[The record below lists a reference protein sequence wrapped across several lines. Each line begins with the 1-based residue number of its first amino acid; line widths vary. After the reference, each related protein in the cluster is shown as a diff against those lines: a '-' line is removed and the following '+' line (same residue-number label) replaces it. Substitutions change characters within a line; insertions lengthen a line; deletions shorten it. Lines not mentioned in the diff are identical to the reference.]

1 MHQFDRDG
9 SILEYRRERER
20 HEIRVTIVFAVVSVI
35 ASIGIMAAMDIILSL
50 YGK

>member
-1 MHQFDRDG
+1 VHQFDRDG

-20 HEIRVTIVFAVVSVI
+20 RELHATIVFAVVSVI
-35 ASIGIMAAMDIILSL
+35 SSVGILAAVDIILSL